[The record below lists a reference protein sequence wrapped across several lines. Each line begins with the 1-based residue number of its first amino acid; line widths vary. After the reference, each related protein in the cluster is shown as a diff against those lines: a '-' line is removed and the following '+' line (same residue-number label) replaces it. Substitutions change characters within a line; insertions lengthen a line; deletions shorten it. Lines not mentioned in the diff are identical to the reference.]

1 MGGFDVV
8 LKEEK
13 HLLIP
18 IPNLKPILLLAFP
31 LLTMLSFNVASTP
44 LTWLDKTF
52 VENAFYD
59 VALRHEY
66 AQGNKPL
73 AKWKRPIKI
82 WIDHRVG
89 DEELHQELTELHVQ
103 HLSQVTQHPIKI
115 VTRESDANVK
125 WIYTRQSQWI
135 AEAKTVLKLKSTQH
149 LNSAICTAGY
159 RTNSKGEIVYAGI
172 VIPVDQARARGK
184 LVACIVEEITQ
195 VLGLPNDSD
204 KAYPSIFNDYT
215 PEDLLSPLDVVLL
228 KLLYE
233 PELKVG
239 MTESEAKPIVRKI
252 LKRYSETGVLQQA
265 SKAAQQAPL
274 YQLIGY

>member
-1 MGGFDVV
+1 M
-8 LKEEK
+8 LPRASM
-13 HLLIP
+13 LS
-18 IPNLKPILLLAFP
+18 LLLA
-31 LLTMLSFNVASTP
+31 LLSFNAASTP
-44 LTWLDKTF
+44 LTWLDRTF
-52 VENAFYD
+52 VETAFYH
-59 VALRHEY
+59 VALQHEY
-66 AQGNKPL
+66 SQGDKLL
-73 AKWKRPIKI
+73 AKWKQPIKV
-82 WIDHRVG
+82 WVDHRVG
-89 DEELHQELTELHVQ
+89 DKDLHQELTELHLQ
-103 HLSQVTQHPIKI
+103 HLSEVTQHPITI
-115 VTRESDANVK
+115 VKNKSEANVK

-204 KAYPSIFNDYT
+204 KAYPSIFNDHT

-233 PELKVG
+233 PQLKVG
-239 MTESEAKPIVRKI
+239 MTKEQAKPVVRKI
-252 LKRYSETGVLQQA
+252 LKRYSKTGVLQQA
-265 SKAAQQAPL
+265 SEAAQQAPL

>member
-1 MGGFDVV
+1 MRTSVV
-8 LKEEK
+8 
-13 HLLIP
+13 IP
-18 IPNLKPILLLAFP
+18 FLFSTL
-31 LLTMLSFNVASTP
+31 LSFNVASIP

-52 VENAFYD
+52 VETAFYN
-59 VALRHEY
+59 VALQHEY
-66 AQGNKPL
+66 SQGNKPL
-73 AKWKRPIKI
+73 AKWTQPIKI

-89 DEELHQELTELHVQ
+89 DKELHQELAELHIQ
-103 HLSQVTQHPIKI
+103 HLSQVTQHSIEI
-115 VTRESDANVK
+115 VTKESEANVK
-125 WIYTRQSQWI
+125 WIYTRQSQWLS
-135 AEAKTVLKLKSTQH
+135 EAKSILKLKSTEH
-149 LNSAICTAGY
+149 LNNAICTAGY
-159 RTNSKGEIVYAGI
+159 RTNSKGEIVYAGV
-172 VIPVDQARARGK
+172 VIPVDQARSRGK

-204 KAYPSIFNDYT
+204 KAYPSIFNDHT

-239 MTESEAKPIVRKI
+239 MTKTQAKPVVRKV

-265 SKAAQQAPL
+265 SKVAQQAPL